1 MRLPAA
7 LLVLAATGVVFGAS
21 LIAPWVVGLA
31 VIADSVAL
39 AAFALLW
46 DRQEPERRHL
56 SPVAE
61 ILERGRN
68 AP

>member
-1 MRLPAA
+1 VRLPAA
-7 LLVLAATGVVFGAS
+7 LLVLAGIGVVFGAS
-21 LIAPWVVGLA
+21 LIAPWAVGLA

-39 AAFALLW
+39 GAFALLW
-46 DRQEPERRHL
+46 DRQEPERRDL

-68 AP
+68 AS

>member
-7 LLVLAATGVVFGAS
+7 LLVVAAAGVVFGAW
-21 LIAPWVVGLA
+21 LIAPWAVGLA
-31 VIADSVAL
+31 VVADSVGL
-39 AAFALLW
+39 AVFALLW
-46 DRQEPERRHL
+46 DRKEPPRRHL

-61 ILERGRN
+61 ILERERR

>member
-1 MRLPAA
+1 MHLSAA
-7 LLVLAATGVVFGAS
+7 LLALAAAGVVYGAS

-31 VIADSVAL
+31 VIADSAAL

-46 DRQEPERRHL
+46 DREEPERRHL

-61 ILERGRN
+61 ILERGRRTQ
-68 AP
+68 